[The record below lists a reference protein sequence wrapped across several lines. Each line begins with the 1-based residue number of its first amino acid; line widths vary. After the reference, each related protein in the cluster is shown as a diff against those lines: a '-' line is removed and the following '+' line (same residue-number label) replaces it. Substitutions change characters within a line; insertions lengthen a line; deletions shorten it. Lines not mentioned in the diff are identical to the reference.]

1 MAIVKKN
8 SPLDGLSGRV
18 GDLVF
23 RRRGGQTVVAKRPS
37 RKTPRKPSTK
47 DREETMSRFKKAVV
61 FAREA
66 RHQPAFRSLCRQ
78 LRGASPYHLAIQD
91 FLSVPAI
98 EEVDGGAVGPSGGP
112 LLVTVREQIAVREV
126 RARLAGGQWLRG
138 RVMGVATG
146 RAAHREEVGKPA
158 PGEAHH
164 PSTPAE
170 MFFRRTS
177 ADRSSSADRSTP
189 QAPRPAEG
197 AAPPARQAKTTSP
210 SPQAG
215 TAAPSRQAA
224 TTPPSGPSASAP
236 SQRLSDEGDL
246 FQQESGEGAGN
257 EEQTHHAEG
266 QATTWRV
273 DLPGPGEVEI
283 SAWDYAGNQV
293 TERRTVGA

>member
-23 RRRGGQTVVAKRPS
+23 RRRGGQTIVAKRPS
-37 RKTPRKPSTK
+37 KKSPRKPSTK

-98 EEVDGGAVGPSGGP
+98 EEVDGGAVGPTGGP

-146 RAAHREEVGKPA
+146 RPAHREEVGKPA
-158 PGEAHH
+158 LGEAHH

-177 ADRSSSADRSTP
+177 ADRSTP
-189 QAPRPAEG
+189 QTPRPAEG
-197 AAPPARQAKTTSP
+197 TVSPRGQPRTTKRS
-210 SPQAG
+210 Q
-215 TAAPSRQAA
+215 QAA
-224 TTPPSGPSASAP
+224 RASASGTSESASSRREP
-236 SQRLSDEGDL
+236 DEGDL
-246 FQQESGEGAGN
+246 FQQEAGEAPGT
-257 EEQTHHAEG
+257 EEHTRAAEG

-293 TERRTVGA
+293 TERRTIGA